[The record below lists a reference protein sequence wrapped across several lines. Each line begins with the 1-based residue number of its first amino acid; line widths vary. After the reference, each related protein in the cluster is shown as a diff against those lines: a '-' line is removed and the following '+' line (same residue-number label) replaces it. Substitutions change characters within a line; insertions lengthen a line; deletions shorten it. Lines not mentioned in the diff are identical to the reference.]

1 MRRSR
6 IAGVTLMIPRLSSK
20 DHPCQGIP
28 SNLKARFEDIAA
40 AAYIIK
46 DGVLKTSCDRSHMNT
61 ELGMDLF
68 FKKEY
73 MQYTGSFKERGA
85 R

>member
-1 MRRSR
+1 M
-6 IAGVTLMIPRLSSK
+6 TLMIPRLSSK
-20 DHPCQGIP
+20 DHPYQGIP
-28 SNLKARFEDIAA
+28 SNFSNLETRFEDIAA

-85 R
+85 RYGW

>member
-1 MRRSR
+1 M
-6 IAGVTLMIPRLSSK
+6 TLMIPRLSSK
-20 DHPCQGIP
+20 DHPYQEIP
-28 SNLKARFEDIAA
+28 SNFSNLKTRFEDIAA

>member
-1 MRRSR
+1 M
-6 IAGVTLMIPRLSSK
+6 TLMIPRLSSK
-20 DHPCQGIP
+20 DHPYQGNP
-28 SNLKARFEDIAA
+28 SNFSNLKTRFEDIAA

>member
-1 MRRSR
+1 
-6 IAGVTLMIPRLSSK
+6 MIDLTIIFPKL
-20 DHPCQGIP
+20 
-28 SNLKARFEDIAA
+28 RFEDIAA